1 MLSTDLALDPSTAW
15 TVGTSDSQTYSLL
28 SINGERSQRSKAS
41 VATTNPSVLSL
52 AHTVRSTKG
61 LRSVDNSSVTGQ
73 TIMFDRHLIRLDTNV
88 AQTLVLDPE
97 FKVNRSVQLV
107 IEVPR
112 LGASTPTS
120 TNMSDDICRIVTMLR
135 TSSLANLIRVL
146 NSEL

>member
-1 MLSTDLALDPSTAW
+1 MDPSTAW
-15 TVGTSDSQTYSLL
+15 SVGTSDSQTWSLL
-28 SINGERSQRSKAS
+28 GIAGDRSQRSKAS
-41 VATTNPSVLSL
+41 VALTNPSVLTL
-52 AHTVRSTKG
+52 ANTVRTIKS
-61 LRSVDNSSVTGQ
+61 LRSVSNSAVAGQ
-73 TIMFDRHLIRLDTNV
+73 DIVFDRHLVRLDTNV

-107 IEVPR
+107 LEVPR

-135 TSSLANLIRVL
+135 TSSLANLVRVL